1 MALSTYSELQSAVAS
16 WLHRTDLTSQ
26 IQEFIRL
33 AESDLQVRARLS
45 QWDTSGTV
53 SLTSGVGSLP
63 SDFASAISL
72 GYGTSYTLDSLPTA
86 KFNGIA
92 VIGEA
97 GEPVYWTIR
106 GSSLLVYPLYTGDVT
121 LEYRARFTPLS
132 DSATTNSLLT
142 LFPDAYLHGA
152 LMHACDWDG
161 NDAGLQK
168 YGALFEGDI
177 ARVRKYIRDYKYP
190 DTPQMRVA

>member
-53 SLTSGVGSLP
+53 TVTSGVGSLP

-72 GYGTSYTLDSLPTA
+72 GYGTSYTLNAMPT
-86 KFNGIA
+86 KRFN
-92 VIGEA
+92 
-97 GEPVYWTIR
+97 
-106 GSSLLVYPLYTGDVT
+106 
-121 LEYRARFTPLS
+121 
-132 DSATTNSLLT
+132 DSA
-142 LFPDAYLHGA
+142 
-152 LMHACDWDG
+152 
-161 NDAGLQK
+161 
-168 YGALFEGDI
+168 
-177 ARVRKYIRDYKYP
+177 
-190 DTPQMRVA
+190 VAAESGE